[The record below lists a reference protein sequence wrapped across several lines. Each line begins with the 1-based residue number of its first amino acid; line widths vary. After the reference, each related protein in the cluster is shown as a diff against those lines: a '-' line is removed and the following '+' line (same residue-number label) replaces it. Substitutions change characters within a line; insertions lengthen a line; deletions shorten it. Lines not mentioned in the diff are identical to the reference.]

1 MCAHEHARPP
11 AHARTHAQADNTH
24 TQRHAQPRA
33 NSRVRK
39 TPEYFFLAT
48 FKSRLVLFTSFFS
61 GGGEEEGKEGMGWW
75 QAHGRV
81 NVRVRVCSLSTTCH
95 CPPTP
100 PPKRTKTTLCAIL
113 RSGRSSRSQPLL
125 RTTPGGGSRFKVVFF
140 LTPSTERAPVLSR
153 STKWVNN
160 N

>member
-61 GGGEEEGKEGMGWW
+61 GGGEEEGKEGMGVV
-75 QAHGRV
+75 A
-81 NVRVRVCSLSTTCH
+81 
-95 CPPTP
+95 
-100 PPKRTKTTLCAIL
+100 
-113 RSGRSSRSQPLL
+113 SSRSGECACA
-125 RTTPGGGSRFKVVFF
+125 RVFF
-140 LTPSTERAPVLSR
+140 INHMPLPPHPPAETHKDHPMRYS
-153 STKWVNN
+153 
-160 N
+160 

>member
-1 MCAHEHARPP
+1 MRARARPP
-11 AHARTHAQADNTH
+11 ACTRTHTTH
-24 TQRHAQPRA
+24 RERDTLSLAP
-33 NSRVRK
+33 
-39 TPEYFFLAT
+39 TPECEKPRNIFFGHFQVPARPFHLVFFLA
-48 FKSRLVLFTSFFS
+48 
-61 GGGEEEGKEGMGWW
+61 GGRNRERRGWGWW

-95 CPPTP
+95 CPPPTP

-125 RTTPGGGSRFKVVFF
+125 RTTPGGGSRFKVFFFF

-160 N
+160 NN